1 MAMDTERKLATI
13 RRITGIDAIDGADQ
27 IVCVTV
33 DGWKLVSAKA
43 NGFNVGDL
51 VIYFEIDSFLPCI
64 PQFEW
69 MRDRCYKNTS
79 NLGEGFRVRTIKL
92 RGTLSQGL
100 IVAVKD
106 LFEIIERD
114 GKHYLNIPEQSN
126 CGDTNEPNLSTEE
139 SNQQQVLYR
148 ED

>member
-1 MAMDTERKLATI
+1 
-13 RRITGIDAIDGADQ
+13 
-27 IVCVTV
+27 
-33 DGWKLVSAKA
+33 
-43 NGFNVGDL
+43 
-51 VIYFEIDSFLPCI
+51 
-64 PQFEW
+64 